1 MAMSQLKTTPP
12 SDAAIAAH
20 TRPLP
25 DILKVAEVASL
36 LRVNRKTLYEA
47 VQRDEIPGA
56 FRVGRCLRF
65 HRDAVL
71 MWLGQGR
78 LVPDSQGNTR

>member
-1 MAMSQLKTTPP
+1 MDAHKPSLPP
-12 SDAAIAAH
+12 HEAAP
-20 TRPLP
+20 RSLP
-25 DILKVAEVASL
+25 IILKAEEVASM
-36 LRVNRKTLYEA
+36 LRINRKTLYEA

-71 MWLGQGR
+71 NWLSPNQRVVLNSERNQG
-78 LVPDSQGNTR
+78 

>member
-1 MAMSQLKTTPP
+1 MPDPKIFPAKVATPAHLRSLP
-12 SDAAIAAH
+12 S
-20 TRPLP
+20 
-25 DILKVAEVASL
+25 ILKVDEMARL

-65 HRDAVL
+65 RREAVL
-71 MWLGQGR
+71 KWFGQGR
-78 LVPDSQGNTR
+78 LIPNTQGSKQ